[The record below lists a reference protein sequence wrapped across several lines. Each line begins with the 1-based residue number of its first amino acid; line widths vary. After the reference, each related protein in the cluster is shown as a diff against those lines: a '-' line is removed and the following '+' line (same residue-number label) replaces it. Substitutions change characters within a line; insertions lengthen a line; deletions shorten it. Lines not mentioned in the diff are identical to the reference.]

1 MIPNK
6 LLSKWMEFIRENPE
20 HAQRFTECFWPS
32 QLRSKSVALDMLA
45 PDLAIYHPYGSRCHD
60 IYIFGGWY
68 GVFAQLFASRYAN
81 CKIHNIDV
89 DPSCEFVFN
98 KINIY
103 PQITHTT
110 DNMATF
116 KYPTKPTY
124 VINTSTE
131 HVTQE
136 TYDIWWN
143 NIPSGT
149 KYLIQSNNFFALEE
163 HIRCSDTMDEFL
175 DINHLQD
182 NNEWVKE
189 IDCGMRSDGEPFIRF
204 MAIGVK

>member
-1 MIPNK
+1 
-6 LLSKWMEFIRENPE
+6 
-20 HAQRFTECFWPS
+20 
-32 QLRSKSVALDMLA
+32 
-45 PDLAIYHPYGSRCHD
+45 
-60 IYIFGGWY
+60 
-68 GVFAQLFASRYAN
+68 
-81 CKIHNIDV
+81 
-89 DPSCEFVFN
+89 
-98 KINIY
+98 
-103 PQITHTT
+103 
-110 DNMATF
+110 MATF
-116 KYPTKPTY
+116 KYPTKPNY